1 MGITPF
7 SLKGERGWN
16 RDYVAKVTDIIRKMI
31 SDGKVDENR
40 VYLIGMSMGG
50 GGVLQTI
57 SVAPDLFAAA
67 VPICPSM
74 NGESYANLLHLP
86 KSSGMD
92 HICLYGSPAQQTCVY
107 SQCMQQA
114 VAGRKNRCKIYIVYT
129 GRTCKNMESEQ
140 QKGLPHRS
148 LMQRII
154 IAGSLH
160 YTTRMEF

>member
-1 MGITPF
+1 M
-7 SLKGERGWN
+7 KGERGWN

-86 KSSGMD
+86 KVPVWITSAYMD
-92 HICLYGSPAQQTCVY
+92 HQHTDMRLFSMHATSC
-107 SQCMQQA
+107 
-114 VAGRKNRCKIYIVYT
+114 GRK
-129 GRTCKNMESEQ
+129 EEQ
-140 QKGLPHRS
+140 
-148 LMQRII
+148 M
-154 IAGSLH
+154 
-160 YTTRMEF
+160 

>member
-1 MGITPF
+1 MKNPCLSYRHEYGRRRCASDNF
-7 SLKGERGWN
+7 SGTG
-16 RDYVAKVTDIIRKMI
+16 
-31 SDGKVDENR
+31 
-40 VYLIGMSMGG
+40 LICGG
-50 GGVLQTI
+50 GT
-57 SVAPDLFAAA
+57 DLSEHEWRKLCKSSSFT
-67 VPICPSM
+67 
-74 NGESYANLLHLP
+74 E
-86 KSSGMD
+86 SSGMD

-129 GRTCKNMESEQ
+129 GRTCKIMESEQ
-140 QKGLPHRS
+140 QKDLPHRS